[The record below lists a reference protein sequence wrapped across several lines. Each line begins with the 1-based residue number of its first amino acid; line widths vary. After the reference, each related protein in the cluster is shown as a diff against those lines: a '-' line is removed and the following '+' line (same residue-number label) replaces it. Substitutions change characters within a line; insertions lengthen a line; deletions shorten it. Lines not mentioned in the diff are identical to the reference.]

1 MADNYER
8 EDMFDL
14 KIVNG
19 TVIDGS
25 GGAAQQLNIAVQDG
39 KIVAIGEC
47 AGAAREEI
55 DAAGAIVTPGFVDVH
70 THYDGQISWD
80 EELKPSVNHGVTTAV
95 LGNCGVGFA
104 PCRASDRDALIKL
117 MEGVEDIPGT
127 ALHEG
132 IQWNWET
139 FPEYMDAIDQ
149 QPHTIDFAVL
159 IPHDP
164 VRVYAMGE
172 RAVFDQAA
180 TPEDI
185 ARMRDIVR
193 EAMEAGA
200 IGFSTGRSDVH
211 KTSEGEWTPASE
223 ASKDELVGI
232 ATAFQGLDY
241 GVLQAVNDFDM
252 VRPEDNFD
260 KEFELMEAYFRA
272 SGGRPGSMS
281 LMQRDFAPDDWLK
294 IIARSEALNADGL
307 DISLQVAPRAI
318 GVFNGLNCTFHPL
331 MAHPSY
337 IQIREKSLAERVAIM
352 RDPEF
357 RAQLLSEQSVPLAG
371 PGSPVPPLVDLMI
384 AQYPQLAEKM
394 FTLELDGKVD
404 YEQGNAT
411 SIAGMARAE
420 GVSLW
425 EKTYDLLLEDEG
437 RALIYYPVYN
447 YTEMNYDNVYTMLQ
461 HPKALPGLS
470 DGGAHVGTI
479 CDASFPTYLLSYWTR
494 DRADKNRPS
503 IKLERAIQMLTADG
517 ADYLGLN
524 DRGRLA
530 VGLRADINIIDY
542 PNLSLGVPQMV
553 QDLPAGGQR
562 LLQPV
567 SGYKATFVAGQ
578 QVVKDDVV
586 QSARPGR
593 LVRSG
598 KAQRCA
604 A

>member
-1 MADNYER
+1 
-8 EDMFDL
+8 MFDL
-14 KIVNG
+14 KIING
-19 TVIDGS
+19 LVYRGDG
-25 GGAAQQLNIAVQDG
+25 ATPETLNIGIKDG
-39 KIVAIGEC
+39 KIVELGDC
-47 AGAAREEI
+47 AQPAEREF

-104 PCRASDRDALIKL
+104 PCRANDRDKLIRL

-132 IQWNWET
+132 MNWEWET
-139 FPEYMDAIDQ
+139 FPEYMDAIDRR
-149 QPHTIDFAVL
+149 PHTIDFAVL
-159 IPHDP
+159 VPHDP
-164 VRVYAMGE
+164 VRVFAMGD
-172 RAVFDQAA
+172 RAVFDEPANEA
-180 TPEDI
+180 DI
-185 ARMRDIVR
+185 SAMRAIVR

-200 IGFSTGRSDVH
+200 VGFSTGRSDVH
-211 KTSEGEWTPASE
+211 KTSDGEWTPASE

-232 ATAFQGLDY
+232 AQAFQGLNY

-260 KEFELMEAYFRA
+260 KEFELMEAYFKA

-294 IIARSEALNADGL
+294 IIQRSEQLNAEGL

-331 MAHPSY
+331 MAFPSY
-337 IQIREKSLAERVAIM
+337 LAIRDKPLAERVAIM

-357 RAQLLSEQSVPLAG
+357 RAKLLSEKVVTLAG
-371 PGSPVPPLVDLMI
+371 PGSPVPPLVDMMI
-384 AQYPQLAEKM
+384 GQFPQLAEKM
-394 FTLELDGKVD
+394 FKLDHKGVVD
-404 YEQGNAT
+404 YEQQNDT
-411 SIAGMARAE
+411 SIAGQARRD
-420 GVSLW
+420 GQTVW
-425 EKTYDLLLEDEG
+425 EKAYDIMLQDDG
-437 RALIYYPVYN
+437 KALIYFPVYN
-447 YTEMNYDNVYTMLQ
+447 YTEMNYDNVYTMLT

-494 DRADKNRPS
+494 DRARKGRKS
-503 IKLERAIQMLTADG
+503 IALERAIQMLTADG
-517 ADYLGLN
+517 ADYLGLP
-524 DRGRLA
+524 DRGRIQ
-530 VGLRADINIIDY
+530 VGLKADINVIDY
-542 PNLSLGVPQMV
+542 DQLDLGVPQMV

-567 SGYKATFVAGQ
+567 TGYRATFVSGE
-578 QVVKDDVV
+578 QVIANDQVLA
-586 QSARPGR
+586 ARPGR
-593 LVRSG
+593 LVRLNQY
-598 KAQRCA
+598 AM
-604 A
+604 